1 MKARAAV
8 LVAPGNPLEIQE
20 LDIPPPGLGQVLVRV
35 AWAGLCR
42 TQLDEARGRR
52 GPDPYLPHAMG
63 HEGSGVVLEAGEGVK
78 KVRPGQQVVLTWIKG
93 LGRDVPGS
101 VYGGPHGPVNGGGV
115 TTFMEAALVSENRTV
130 PLPPGVALREAALL
144 GCAVPTGAGMVR
156 NTGRIEAGQSV
167 AVFGVG
173 GVGLCAVMAAK
184 AAGAAPIVAV
194 DVDQAR
200 LARARKLGATHGV
213 SARDG
218 NPADAI
224 REITGGRGVDLAVE
238 AAGVA
243 ADAEA
248 ALASTRDAG
257 GLCVL
262 AGNPPPG
269 TLVAVDPY
277 LLIRGRRLVGSWGGD
292 TDPDRDLPRY
302 AADAAAGRM
311 DLAALITHV
320 YPLDD
325 INRALEDLEQGR
337 VGRAVIEVGGSA
349 PTTASY

>member
-1 MKARAAV
+1 M
-8 LVAPGNPLEIQE
+8 
-20 LDIPPPGLGQVLVRV
+20 RV

-243 ADAEA
+243 AAAEA

-262 AGNPPPG
+262 AGQSATGHPG
-269 TLVAVDPY
+269 G
-277 LLIRGRRLVGSWGGD
+277 RGSLSADSRTAALWAPGGGD

-325 INRALEDLEQGR
+325 INRALEDLEQGS
-337 VGRAVIEVGGSA
+337 GRPCGDRGWWFGAHDRLLLK
-349 PTTASY
+349 